1 MKSKLMETDA
11 QGARTFVVVFD
22 TGEEA
27 IAGPQAFDH
36 STRIRVALCLSDHA
50 DSPAPW
56 EITSRHVYVRGR
68 CDQL

>member
-27 IAGPQAFDH
+27 IAGLQAFDH
-36 STRIRVALCLSDHA
+36 STRIRRCALSFG
-50 DSPAPW
+50 
-56 EITSRHVYVRGR
+56 SR
-68 CDQL
+68 

>member
-1 MKSKLMETDA
+1 LTILREYD
-11 QGARTFVVVFD
+11 
-22 TGEEA
+22 
-27 IAGPQAFDH
+27 
-36 STRIRVALCLSDHA
+36 VALCLSDHA